1 MQALATTTDQWLIE
15 AGPRGAGQFIGRI
28 TPSGNRLFYFRYTD
42 PGGKRVRLP
51 IGSYEPKGRGG
62 LKLAEARAVAS
73 DWSRLYQ
80 SGERDIR
87 QYLADRQAAEIAAK
101 HTAVTQ
107 AEATKREA
115 DESARLAALEQQR
128 RLTVRQVFDRWVE
141 TELTPHIRADGKR
154 TGRKDSGQYTREQF
168 ERRVFPEFGNVAIA
182 DVRKAD
188 VLSILDGV
196 KAEGKLR
203 TTNVLLADLKQMF
216 RFAAER
222 EIIPHSPIEPI
233 KKRQA
238 GGADTERDR
247 VLSVAELT
255 TLSNNLPS
263 AHLNKRSERALWIVL
278 SSGCRIGEL
287 MAAQWQH
294 VDTVGRTWHLPD
306 TKNQRTHT
314 IHLSSFAVAQF
325 NALAELRERN
335 EAGELLPWLFPNSKG
350 DGPVCVKS
358 FGKQLADRQ
367 RTPDRRMKNRSKAT
381 SALVLPGGKW
391 TAHDLR
397 RTAATL
403 MAALKVPSDVID
415 ECLNHMIQNRVT
427 RVYIRDRRETEQAAA
442 FDALGAKIMQILSD
456 ANRVEDT
463 LIERSSASANPHNAT
478 ILIEPEFNKP

>member
-1 MQALATTTDQWLIE
+1 MVITDRGMQALATATDQWLIE

-28 TPSGNRLFYFRYTD
+28 TPSGKRLFYFRYTD
-42 PGGKRVRLP
+42 PAGKRVRLP

-87 QYLADRQAAEIAAK
+87 GHLADLQAAEIAAK

-128 RLTVRQVFDRWVE
+128 RLTVRQVFDRWAE

-168 ERRVFPEFGNVAIA
+168 ERRVFPDFGDVAMA

-222 EIIPHSPIEPI
+222 EIIPHSPIETI

-255 TLSNNLPS
+255 TLSKNLPS
-263 AHLNKRSERALWIVL
+263 AHLNQRSERALWIVL
-278 SSGCRIGEL
+278 SSGCRERQVMRADVFVLALLANLGVGADSEALHTHFGFRRPLTKSLGQQRDGRHQEQSRATVWHEL
-287 MAAQWQH
+287 FS
-294 VDTVGRTWHLPD
+294 DLEGSEGLP
-306 TKNQRTHT
+306 R
-314 IHLSSFAVAQF
+314 
-325 NALAELRERN
+325 
-335 EAGELLPWLFPNSKG
+335 
-350 DGPVCVKS
+350 
-358 FGKQLADRQ
+358 
-367 RTPDRRMKNRSKAT
+367 AT
-381 SALVLPGGKW
+381 S
-391 TAHDLR
+391 HDEL
-397 RTAATL
+397 AAVTFRKTFFGL
-403 MAALKVPSDVID
+403 L
-415 ECLNHMIQNRVT
+415 ECLLLMITKLLFCLQLDSCRLLHRELGPINRAVSQ
-427 RVYIRDRRETEQAAA
+427 VLNSQPRDRN
-442 FDALGAKIMQILSD
+442 M
-456 ANRVEDT
+456 
-463 LIERSSASANPHNAT
+463 LI
-478 ILIEPEFNKP
+478 F